1 MADNDWTYSIESKIY
16 TIVKTR
22 LEKALKT
29 TYPNLYIAQQER
41 INEEPQFPTVILQ
54 MLSSPEMGADLENL
68 TVNAMLVTW
77 ECHITVSKA
86 QGLSVLRKVA
96 SAVLDN
102 FKLLRFNVLER
113 GEITRETSDTY
124 VLISR
129 FRRVIGG
136 NEEINF

>member
-1 MADNDWTYSIESKIY
+1 MANDWVFTIETKIY
-16 TIVKTR
+16 TIIKTR

-29 TYPNLYIAQQER
+29 TYPNLYVAQQEK
-41 INEEPQFPTVILQ
+41 INEEPKFPTVILQ
-54 MLSSPEMGADLENL
+54 MLSSPEVGADLDNT

-77 ECHITVSKA
+77 EVHITVSKA
-86 QGLSVLRKVA
+86 MGLSGLRKVA
-96 SAVLDN
+96 AEVLDN
-102 FKLLRFNVLER
+102 FKKLRFNTQDR

-124 VLISR
+124 TVISR